1 MQTESK
7 IDLEQ
12 IVKMKLPPLPGSVM
26 RISELLQDVN
36 VSQHK
41 ITEAISYDPMLAA
54 RILRLANSPIYAFQ
68 QNVTSLSTA
77 VTALGNKPI
86 YEMLLMGMVADSF
99 GHEIRNSAIGRD
111 IWLHALAVG
120 FASRELCALLGMR
133 GTEEAFSCG
142 LLHDIG
148 SLLLYKANA
157 LLYIEI
163 FNKNQRD
170 NLSPLEKVAFGFDHA
185 QVGAV
190 AANRWN
196 LSDPVCMTILHHHNP
211 TESSQAVF
219 LTRIINVADNLSYL
233 KNQKLPLSEDFIN
246 SFPVMSLGFKAEQLE
261 TVWEKVVENLREA
274 VKTFFR

>member
-1 MQTESK
+1 MQTLEK

-12 IVKMKLPPLPGSVM
+12 VVRMKLPPLPGSVM

-41 ITEAISYDPMLAA
+41 IVEAISYDPMLAA

-68 QNVTSLSTA
+68 QNVTSLGAA

-86 YEMLLMGMVADSF
+86 YELLLMGMMADSF
-99 GHEIRNSAIGRD
+99 GHEIRNSSVGRD

-120 FASRELCALLGMR
+120 FAARELSALLQMR

-148 SLLLYKANA
+148 SLLLFKANP
-157 LLYIEI
+157 LQYIQL
-163 FNKNQRD
+163 FNRAERD
-170 NLSPLEKVAFGFDHA
+170 NLSPYEKEAFGFDHA
-185 QVGAV
+185 EVGAV

-196 LSDPVCMTILHHHNP
+196 LSDPVCFTILNHHHP
-211 TESSQAVF
+211 VESSQAVV

-233 KNQKLPLSEDFIN
+233 KNQKRPLDYDFMN
-246 SFPVMSLGFKAEQLE
+246 SPAVFSLGFTTGQLE
-261 TVWEKVVENLREA
+261 KVWEKVVENLREA
-274 VKTFFR
+274 VKAFFR